1 MGIIITEPESLNNGV
16 VLSEY
21 YIGLRKNS
29 VGKVSIHVDT
39 YPSDSNSNTCTL
51 TSYFDCHIN
60 KVAKTQGKTSIKD
73 HLIIA
78 DVTDLESSNTSIIS
92 HLYTELKK
100 HHTNFTD
107 DI

>member
-1 MGIIITEPESLNNGV
+1 MGIIITGSESLNNGV

-29 VGKVSIHVDT
+29 NGKVSIHVET
-39 YPSDSNSNTCTL
+39 HPSDSNSNTCTL
-51 TSYFDCHIN
+51 TSYFDYHIS
-60 KVAKTQGKTSIKD
+60 KDAKTQGKTSINS
-73 HLIIA
+73 HLVIA
-78 DVTDLESSNTSIIS
+78 DVTDLETSNTSMIS